1 MRKGLFVLSA
11 TAILFTSF
19 LPDWLEEALPP
30 QVVDSFNIAH
40 ASTYTYPLNSPYTYT
55 AISEQEFL
63 LRKAALI
70 GRTVREVRADLAE
83 ELGTGGSTVP
93 VYREY
98 HVTDDAGEG
107 HKVTMS
113 VLVRLERY
121 TFGNAVHYRLRET
134 VEESARLSS
143 TTSAGENSTN
153 TTHYA
158 VAIPEDEQNL
168 VLIGYGSIEIPP
180 SGKGRNAK
188 LLERQLFHVSS
199 HITFQ

>member
-40 ASTYTYPLNSPYTYT
+40 ASTYT

-63 LRKAALI
+63 LRKAALT

-107 HKVTMS
+107 HKATMN

-121 TFGNAVHYRLRET
+121 TFGNAVYYRFRET

-188 LLERQLFHVSS
+188 LLERQLFHISS
-199 HITFQ
+199 RITFQ